1 MEDSCR
7 NLILE
12 YLMHNCYGNAAK
24 AFISDMRN
32 LDSLNL
38 HTSTLDKNGN
48 VVHSIPE
55 NNTSDSEDHYG
66 NILGQSTDT
75 DMDWSS
81 ADQASE
87 IHQTS
92 DRRNGSKGAHSSA
105 EERKWLQLDARKDL
119 YHAIHNGDISTA
131 MDLLSMHFPV
141 LISAENITSR
151 KVLFRLNC
159 QRFIEIVRS
168 GETLDA
174 LKFAQTTLRSMSSEL
189 SSNGTPEEV
198 EALSSISSLIAYQN
212 PSESPVGK
220 YLEQAYRDET
230 AEITN
235 NAVLALAHLPVETRL
250 ERIVKQMQ
258 VVRAEISAQNSK
270 DEMPSPYDDLGNII
284 QL

>member
-1 MEDSCR
+1 
-7 NLILE
+7 
-12 YLMHNCYGNAAK
+12 
-24 AFISDMRN
+24 
-32 LDSLNL
+32 
-38 HTSTLDKNGN
+38 
-48 VVHSIPE
+48 
-55 NNTSDSEDHYG
+55 
-66 NILGQSTDT
+66 
-75 DMDWSS
+75 
-81 ADQASE
+81 
-87 IHQTS
+87 
-92 DRRNGSKGAHSSA
+92 
-105 EERKWLQLDARKDL
+105 
-119 YHAIHNGDISTA
+119 
-131 MDLLSMHFPV
+131 MHFPV

-235 NAVLALAHLPVETRL
+235 NAVLG
-250 ERIVKQMQ
+250 I
-258 VVRAEISAQNSK
+258 
-270 DEMPSPYDDLGNII
+270 
-284 QL
+284 

>member
-1 MEDSCR
+1 
-7 NLILE
+7 
-12 YLMHNCYGNAAK
+12 
-24 AFISDMRN
+24 MRN
-32 LDSLNL
+32 LDSLNIN
-38 HTSTLDKNGN
+38 TSTLDKNGN

-55 NNTSDSEDHYG
+55 NNTSDTEEHYG
-66 NILGQSTDT
+66 NITGHITDT
-75 DMDWSS
+75 DMEWSS
-81 ADQASE
+81 TDQASE
-87 IHQTS
+87 IHETS
-92 DRRNGSKGAHSSA
+92 DRRNVPRTTDSTA
-105 EERKWLQLDARKDL
+105 EEAKWLQLDARKDL
-119 YHAIHNGDISTA
+119 YYAIQNGDISIA
-131 MDLLSMHFPV
+131 MELLNKHFPV
-141 LISAENITSR
+141 LIFSESIASR

-159 QRFIEIVRS
+159 QSYIEIVRS

-189 SSNGTPEEV
+189 SNNGTPEDIET
-198 EALSSISSLIAYQN
+198 LSSISSLIAYQN

-235 NAVLALAHLPVETRL
+235 NAVLALANLPVETRL

-270 DEMPSPYDDLGNII
+270 DELPSPYDDLGNIV